1 MPDFPGVFIEETP
14 YGPRPIEGVDTDIP
28 AILGETTDGPAEPT
42 RIHSVVEYQ
51 RLFGTGP
58 GPMADAVGGF
68 FANGGRRAVI
78 VRVAG
83 GNFDA
88 ALKALE
94 GEAGAGV
101 SLVYAPDCL
110 ATPGLAEQLIAH
122 CERLRDRFAVI
133 DAPQG
138 ADPKPPRAGWD
149 TGYAAYYY
157 PWLSVADPAGD
168 GTRLVPP
175 GGHVLG
181 VYARVD
187 TERGVWKAPAN
198 EVVRGAVGLERNV
211 TDREQ
216 EDLNPIGINVIRS
229 FSGRGI
235 LIWGARTLSSDP
247 EWRYVSVRR
256 YFIFLERSIEAG
268 LQWVVFEPNGEQLW
282 SRVRDTVRLFLRAQ
296 WRQGV
301 LQGQT
306 EDHAFIVRC
315 DRTTMT
321 QADLDN
327 GRLVCEIGLAAIR
340 PAEFVI
346 LRIGLWTADHR
357 DPP

>member
-1 MPDFPGVFIEETP
+1 
-14 YGPRPIEGVDTDIP
+14 
-28 AILGETTDGPAEPT
+28 
-42 RIHSVVEYQ
+42 
-51 RLFGTGP
+51 
-58 GPMADAVGGF
+58 MADAVAGF

-83 GNFDA
+83 ADYGA
-88 ALKALE
+88 ALTALE
-94 GEAGAGV
+94 GEGGAGV
-101 SLVYAPDCL
+101 SLVYAPDGL
-110 ATPGLAEQLIAH
+110 STPGLAEQLIDH

-138 ADPKPPRAGWD
+138 ADPKTPRTGWD

-157 PWLSVADPAGD
+157 PWLAIADPTG

-198 EVVRGAVGLERNV
+198 EAVRGAVGLERNV

-216 EDLNPIGINVIRS
+216 DDLNPIGVNVIRG
-229 FSGRGI
+229 FPGRGI

-247 EWRYVSVRR
+247 EWKYVSVRR

-282 SRVRDTVRLFLRAQ
+282 AKVRDTVRLFLRGQ
-296 WRQGV
+296 WRTGA

-306 EDHAFIVRC
+306 EDKAFYVRC

-321 QADLDN
+321 QNDLDN
-327 GRLVCEIGLAAIR
+327 GRLICEIGIASIK

-346 LRIGLWTADHR
+346 IRIGLWTADHH